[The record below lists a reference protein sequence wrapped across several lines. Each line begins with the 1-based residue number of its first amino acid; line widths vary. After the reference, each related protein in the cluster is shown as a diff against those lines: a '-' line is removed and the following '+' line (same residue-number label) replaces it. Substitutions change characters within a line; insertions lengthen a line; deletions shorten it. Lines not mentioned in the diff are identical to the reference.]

1 MNIPLFLSEDAA
13 ALIARLEENGFEAC
27 TVGGCVRDALRGE
40 TPHDWDIGTA
50 ALPEDTLRCFADCPV
65 IETGLKHGTVTVL
78 WRGKPFEI
86 TTYRVEKGYA
96 DGRHPDEVAFVR
108 RLEDDLARRD
118 FTINAMAYHPVRG
131 LTDLFGGQADLAAG
145 IVRCVGE
152 ADRRFREDAL
162 RILRGLRFAACLGFA
177 VEEAAARAMRG
188 EQGRLRGVSAERV
201 NAELCRLLTGRNA
214 AGTLRAFADV
224 IGTVLPETAPMRGF
238 LQNNPHHCRD
248 VWEHTLTALETSP
261 PDRLVRLALLFHDS
275 GKPFTYTEDESGV
288 GHFHGHPA
296 VSGRLA
302 DRAMRRL
309 RFDTETRERVCRLVR
324 IHDIPAENE
333 PRFVRRWLNRLGEE
347 DFRRLLAVK
356 RADTLGQAP
365 RYQPPRLTVLD
376 GLEQTLE
383 DILRGEDCFR
393 LRDLAVGGRD
403 LLAEGM
409 SEGPAVGEALRFL
422 LDGVLD
428 GRFPNERGPLLEAL
442 RNRGGKTDAQR

>member
-1 MNIPLFLSEDAA
+1 M
-13 ALIARLEENGFEAC
+13 
-27 TVGGCVRDALRGE
+27 
-40 TPHDWDIGTA
+40 
-50 ALPEDTLRCFADCPV
+50 
-65 IETGLKHGTVTVL
+65 
-78 WRGKPFEI
+78 
-86 TTYRVEKGYA
+86 
-96 DGRHPDEVAFVR
+96 
-108 RLEDDLARRD
+108 
-118 FTINAMAYHPVRG
+118 
-131 LTDLFGGQADLAAG
+131 
-145 IVRCVGE
+145 
-152 ADRRFREDAL
+152 
-162 RILRGLRFAACLGFA
+162 
-177 VEEAAARAMRG
+177 
-188 EQGRLRGVSAERV
+188 
-201 NAELCRLLTGRNA
+201 
-214 AGTLRAFADV
+214 
-224 IGTVLPETAPMRGF
+224 
-238 LQNNPHHCRD
+238 
-248 VWEHTLTALETSP
+248 
-261 PDRLVRLALLFHDS
+261 
-275 GKPFTYTEDESGV
+275 

-302 DRAMRRL
+302 DQAMRRL